1 MHWLETVLTV
11 ARPWNVALAKFVAL
25 LGLGMTAS
33 LVQWLGQRQKKNQS
47 TVTSV
52 TMLAAAAYT
61 AALIGALV
69 LVFSTP
75 AWRVPAGLALLLLA
89 AVFVL
94 LARQT
99 WRRPARTRPIGST
112 ADSVTAQV
120 QGAVET
126 VWLKGAGAGAEE
138 AAWPQLTRVASPRD
152 PKALITSR
160 DFLGATEHA
169 LYQTRLFFGRAI
181 PEMADGSVVVTEARL
196 LITDGQQVFAVP
208 RPRLRAISYREKEI
222 MTLRAK
228 REAIVFTYATESGD
242 RELIRFDPA
251 VIFWSGRAA
260 KTHQTFD
267 ALRAVLTTGTEP
279 QAAA

>member
-1 MHWLETVLTV
+1 MQWLETVLVV
-11 ARPWNVALAKFVAL
+11 ARPWNLALAKFVAL

-33 LVQWLGQRQKKNQS
+33 LVQWLGQRQKKSPS

-89 AVFVL
+89 AVFVF
-94 LARQT
+94 LARRM
-99 WRRPARTRPIGST
+99 WRRPAQTRPIGST

-126 VWLKGAGAGAEE
+126 VWLKGASTGADD

-152 PKALITSR
+152 LKALIASR
-160 DFLGATEHA
+160 DFLGANEHA
-169 LYQTRLFFGRAI
+169 LYHTRLFFGRAI
-181 PEMADGSVVVTEARL
+181 PEMADASVVVTEARVL
-196 LITDGQQVFAVP
+196 FTDGQQVFAVP
-208 RPRLRAISYREKEI
+208 RTRLRAISYREKEI

-242 RELIRFDPA
+242 RELIGFDPG

-267 ALRAVLTTGTEP
+267 LLRAVLTTGTEP